1 MGLPMNDK
9 ILSNPIAVRHLA
21 QRLRQRLSQGY
32 PEGSRFLTLLSALD
46 DLTIVKKYLR
56 HEKPL
61 IRVHR
66 KPNDILSLRDGLKTL
81 LNGQIEED

>member
-1 MGLPMNDK
+1 MSDK

-21 QRLRQRLSQGY
+21 TRLRQRLAQGY
-32 PEGSRFLTLLSALD
+32 PEGSRFLILLSALD

-56 HEKPL
+56 HEKPSV
-61 IRVHR
+61 RVHR
-66 KPNDILSLRDGLKTL
+66 KPNDILSLRDGLKNL

>member
-1 MGLPMNDK
+1 MSDK

-21 QRLRQRLSQGY
+21 QRLRQRLGQGY
-32 PEGSRFLTLLSALD
+32 PEGSRFLTLLSTLD
-46 DLTIVKKYLR
+46 DTALVKKYLR

-61 IRVHR
+61 VRIHR
-66 KPNDILSLRDGLKTL
+66 KPNDILSLRDGLKNL